1 MTLETKKRTHTHTP
15 TGYHPQF
22 YRKLLQ
28 LFRLRFYFLCKPS
41 YLLCHLLVS
50 MYSFDSAIST
60 LVKQITK
67 QFDKAMVWIN
77 GFLITNMSKQKQKKT
92 EKEKERRSNIIPVRG
107 IAFLFFQR
115 KKRRIK
121 SQVEG
126 LELIYEKSIRNL
138 DFCFS
143 LLLIF
148 IFLFFFLILVFN

>member
-1 MTLETKKRTHTHTP
+1 
-15 TGYHPQF
+15 
-22 YRKLLQ
+22 
-28 LFRLRFYFLCKPS
+28 
-41 YLLCHLLVS
+41 
-50 MYSFDSAIST
+50 MYPFDSAIST

-67 QFDKAMVWIN
+67 HFDKAMVWIN
-77 GFLITNMSKQKQKKT
+77 GFLITNMSKQKQEKT
-92 EKEKERRSNIIPVRG
+92 EKEKEKRSNIIPVRG

-148 IFLFFFLILVFN
+148 IFLFFFNFNFNF